1 MPVSTAST
9 TRASDRTR
17 RKILEAAFAEI
28 YTNGFQ
34 GAGLNRIL
42 TVAGVTKGALFYHFA
57 SKQALGYAVV
67 DEIIAPLLLA
77 RWLEPL
83 ARSADPITELQRA
96 SRRYT
101 QEDIDSGAWL
111 QGCPLNNLAQEM
123 SPLDAGF
130 QARISA
136 LYDTWRERIA
146 AALMR
151 GMAAGTVRPDTAPDK
166 VAALVVGAQM
176 GIWGSGK
183 SSQST
188 EVMLEATAALCDYL
202 EALRT

>member
-1 MPVSTAST
+1 MSTAST
-9 TRASDRTR
+9 TRAPDRTR

-34 GAGLNRIL
+34 GTGLNRIL

-67 DEIIAPLLLA
+67 DEIIGPLLLA

-83 ARSADPITELQRA
+83 TRSADPITGLQRA
-96 SRRYT
+96 FRRYT

-130 QARISA
+130 QARINA

-183 SSQST
+183 SSQSK